1 MTVRRNAVMF
11 LEGFGT
17 NMVLDKRSNRTRLTE
32 KPGSHSKVDALK
44 EDFLEVREYYI
55 LTLSSS

>member
-11 LEGFGT
+11 LERFGT
-17 NMVLDKRSNRTRLTE
+17 NMVSDKRSNRTRLTE
-32 KPGSHSKVDALK
+32 KLGSHSKVDALK

>member
-1 MTVRRNAVMF
+1 MF
-11 LEGFGT
+11 LERFGT
-17 NMVLDKRSNRTRLTE
+17 NMVSDKRSNRARLTE

-44 EDFLEVREYYI
+44 EDFLEEKRFYI

>member
-1 MTVRRNAVMF
+1 MF